1 MTYLK
6 SDSRAIYLQHALI
19 TLFPSSSDLLW
30 FAPHFSPLFL
40 SYHSIFHPSP
50 FTRCQFTHAGKL
62 SANLSLTKGPR
73 LENESS
79 ARSPCSMLPRVLPVF
94 QVPFETTIQ
103 PTIEPLKFF
112 RWGEM
117 RGTEG
122 EQCSGEK
129 RGMALLKTIA
139 VNGIIFSPQR
149 MQWAP
154 CWWYANNP
162 LDILH
167 SVHGRQSHNMLPFF
181 VMMLHKV
188 EEMHYPKNY

>member
-1 MTYLK
+1 
-6 SDSRAIYLQHALI
+6 
-19 TLFPSSSDLLW
+19 
-30 FAPHFSPLFL
+30 
-40 SYHSIFHPSP
+40 
-50 FTRCQFTHAGKL
+50 
-62 SANLSLTKGPR
+62 
-73 LENESS
+73 
-79 ARSPCSMLPRVLPVF
+79 MLPRVLPVF
-94 QVPFETTIQ
+94 QVPFENTIQ

-129 RGMALLKTIA
+129 GGMALLQTIA

-149 MQWAP
+149 
-154 CWWYANNP
+154 
-162 LDILH
+162 LH
-167 SVHGRQSHNMLPFF
+167 SGNNELHADGTLTTRWIFYIQYMAGKTTTCCLFF